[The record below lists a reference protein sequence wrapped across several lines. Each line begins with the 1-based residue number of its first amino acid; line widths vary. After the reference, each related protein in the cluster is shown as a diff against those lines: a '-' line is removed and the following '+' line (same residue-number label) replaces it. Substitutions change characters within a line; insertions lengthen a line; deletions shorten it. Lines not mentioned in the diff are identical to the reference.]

1 MPQFQ
6 PLPLHHQGADLIG
19 QMIVPDGPGPHPAVL
34 VMYSAYGLGDHV
46 QNSARRLA
54 AEGYLA
60 VCTDMYGG
68 GKYYP
73 VPDDAG
79 PDFMA
84 IMANPELLRAR
95 CAAWFDAVAAL
106 PDVDSQ
112 RIAAIGYCF
121 GGKCVLELAR
131 SGADVKAVVSYHG
144 VLTTHAPAAPGAIK
158 GHVAAWC
165 GALDPFAPLADI
177 DGLRA
182 ELEAAGA
189 RYDVITLGKVAH
201 SFTDPDAAK
210 AGRPGIEY
218 DALADKVS
226 WAGTLALLDGVLNG

>member
-1 MPQFQ
+1 MPTFQ
-6 PLPLHHQGADLIG
+6 PLPLHHQGTDLIG
-19 QMIVPDGPGPHPAVL
+19 QMIAPQGAGPHPAVL

-54 AEGYLA
+54 EEGYLA
-60 VCTDMYGG
+60 ICTDMYGG
-68 GKYYP
+68 GAYYP
-73 VPDDAG
+73 DPSAAG
-79 PDFMA
+79 QDFAA

-95 CAAWFDAVAAL
+95 CAAWFAAVAAL
-106 PDVDSQ
+106 PAVDPQ

-144 VLTTHAPAAPGAIK
+144 VLTTHAPATPGAIK

-165 GALDPFAPLADI
+165 GARDPFAPLGDI
-177 DGLRA
+177 DALRA

-210 AGRPGIEY
+210 ANRPGIEY

-226 WAGTLALLDGVLNG
+226 WAGTLALLDGVLGG